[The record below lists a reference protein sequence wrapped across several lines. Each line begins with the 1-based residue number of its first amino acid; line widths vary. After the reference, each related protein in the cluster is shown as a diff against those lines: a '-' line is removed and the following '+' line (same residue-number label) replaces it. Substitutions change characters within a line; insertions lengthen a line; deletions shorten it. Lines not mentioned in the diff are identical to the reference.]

1 MAQGWDAELS
11 GMTAGSRSWS
21 SSSEASLAPR
31 CLLSKQSRLLNG
43 ATRSSRASSPMGRVI
58 LINTPIEASSNE
70 SDIINAITVE
80 KSVDGKL
87 GFSVRG
93 GSEHGLGIF
102 VSKVEEGSA
111 AEQAGLCVGD
121 KITEVNSVSL
131 ENITMSSA
139 VKVLTGNN
147 RLRMVVRRMGRVPG
161 IKFSKE
167 KTAWVDVVNRRL
179 VVEKSGSTPSES
191 GSEDGLRRIVHLYTT
206 SDDYCLGFN
215 IRGGR
220 EFGLGIY
227 VSKVDPGGLAEQNGI
242 RVGDQV
248 LAANGVKFE
257 DISHSKAVEVLK
269 GQTHIM
275 LTIKETGRFPAYK
288 ELVAEYCWLS
298 RLTNGQLQQL
308 SQTSETSSSIS
319 SYSSGPDGPR
329 RSWVRGRA
337 ERAMQTEPA
346 AEALPEMRRTVR
358 PPELLRDTAIRGQGA
373 REPPGTHPRRTFAHS
388 PKTALLLALSRP
400 RQPITRSQSDLTVAE
415 EKRKKE
421 KPEGQGAQA
430 PGLHRSK
437 TLVNLFFKGGR
448 ATSQSWAP
456 PSQEPPASE
465 RRARIKSLGR
475 SDGDR
480 GTRLGDRAERDPTW
494 DWHGGNCLLTPLLHP
509 QYLHEGS
516 VEDLVRPLLAIL
528 DRPEKVLL
536 LRDVRSV
543 VAPTDLGRFDSMVM
557 PLELE
562 AFDALKSRSVR
573 SPALRPAHH
582 DVPPK
587 RHLITPVPD
596 YRGGFLL
603 KPVGAPD
610 LEEAGGLQAS
620 LGRPRASASP
630 RRLHPRTY
638 TPLPDVP
645 VDAYACTSRPPAPA
659 APRPP
664 NWLLAEAPPGEGHG
678 HSRSPRHK
686 EPPGIVPD
694 GGPEVLGKPR
704 RARPPLA
711 PLFGGPGGEVGA
723 GAATNGPG
731 DAGREE
737 EEEEEEY
744 HLLTVTLS
752 KLKHSLGISI
762 SGGIESRA
770 QPVVKIE
777 KIFPGGAAF
786 LSGILKAG
794 QELVSVDGESLQ
806 NVTHQRAVDIIRQ
819 AYRNKAKEPMELV
832 VRVPGGAPE

>member
-1 MAQGWDAELS
+1 MAQGWEDAE
-11 GMTAGSRSWS
+11 MTAAGRSRS
-21 SSSEASLAPR
+21 SSSEVSLAPR

-43 ATRSSRASSPMGRVI
+43 VTRSARATSPMGRVI
-58 LINTPIEASSNE
+58 LINSPIEASSNE
-70 SDIINAITVE
+70 SDVINAITVE
-80 KSVDGKL
+80 KSTDGKL

-111 AEQAGLCVGD
+111 AV
-121 KITEVNSVSL
+121 
-131 ENITMSSA
+131 SA
-139 VKVLTGNN
+139 VTILG
-147 RLRMVVRRMGRVPG
+147 GSVPNLS
-161 IKFSKE
+161 FCQP
-167 KTAWVDVVNRRL
+167 R
-179 VVEKSGSTPSES
+179 
-191 GSEDGLRRIVHLYTT
+191 
-206 SDDYCLGFN
+206 
-215 IRGGR
+215 
-220 EFGLGIY
+220 
-227 VSKVDPGGLAEQNGI
+227 VDPGGLAEQNGI

-319 SYSSGPDGPR
+319 SYSSGPPPGTVNGLGTVTPGPPTRTVDVAISTEDGPR
-329 RSWVRGRA
+329 RGWARDRA

-346 AEALPEMRRTVR
+346 TEGLQETRRTVR

-373 REPPGTHPRRTFAHS
+373 REPPGTHPRRTFSHS

-415 EKRKKE
+415 EKRKK
-421 KPEGQGAQA
+421 KPEGQGSRGAP

-448 ATSQSWAP
+448 TSSQSWAP
-456 PSQEPPASE
+456 PSPEPPSSE
-465 RRARIKSLGR
+465 RWARTKSPGR
-475 SDGDR
+475 PDGDR
-480 GTRLGDRAERDPTW
+480 VGAVQKFVIRSLKREKSRRGPIPAPFCSPGTPQPDSGDPEARLALIQDTAAR
-494 DWHGGNCLLTPLLHP
+494 LLSPDEVTAVLRHCTR
-509 QYLHEGS
+509 YLHEGG

-587 RHLITPVPD
+587 RHLITPVPGACPGTGGIW
-596 YRGGFLL
+596 RQFGVGGSKEGGF
-603 KPVGAPD
+603 
-610 LEEAGGLQAS
+610 
-620 LGRPRASASP
+620 
-630 RRLHPRTY
+630 T
-638 TPLPDVP
+638 
-645 VDAYACTSRPPAPA
+645 
-659 APRPP
+659 
-664 NWLLAEAPPGEGHG
+664 AERG
-678 HSRSPRHK
+678 
-686 EPPGIVPD
+686 
-694 GGPEVLGKPR
+694 VLGSDGVVP
-704 RARPPLA
+704 
-711 PLFGGPGGEVGA
+711 
-723 GAATNGPG
+723 
-731 DAGREE
+731 
-737 EEEEEEY
+737 
-744 HLLTVTLS
+744 S
-752 KLKHSLGISI
+752 LKHSLGISI

-770 QPVVKIE
+770 QPMVKIE

-786 LSGILKAG
+786 LSGVLKAG
-794 QELVSVDGESLQ
+794 HELVSVDGESLQ

-832 VRVPGGAPE
+832 VRVPAVPPDSQGRASQSWVQPDSSFGLTPQAHSLSPSLVSPCWWPVLAPGTKPLSPHRAGWESQGHGWAFLGGEHRDKGMGKALRAMCPMVGVRRPRPGKA